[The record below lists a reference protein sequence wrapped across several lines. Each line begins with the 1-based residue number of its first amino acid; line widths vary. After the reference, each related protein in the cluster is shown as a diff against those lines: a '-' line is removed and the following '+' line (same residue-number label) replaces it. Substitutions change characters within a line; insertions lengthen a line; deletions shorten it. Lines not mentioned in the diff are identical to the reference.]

1 VASQTFA
8 FEALGGGRFALR
20 GAFGFTTVT
29 AILERSQELF
39 DDVAVIK
46 VDFSGVSEAD
56 SAGLALM
63 LEWVSWA
70 RSARR
75 EMRFFDIPSQIQ
87 AVARISEVDDFLHA
101 AESLNAEPN
110 LAAK

>member
-1 VASQTFA
+1 MTTQPFE
-8 FEALGGGRFALR
+8 FEALGGGRFAIR

-29 AILERSQELF
+29 AILERSEELF
-39 DDVAVIK
+39 EDVSVIK

-70 RSARR
+70 RAARR

-87 AVARISEVDDFLHA
+87 AVARISEVEEFLHA
-101 AESLNAEPN
+101 AESLTTEPTPP
-110 LAAK
+110 AK

>member
-1 VASQTFA
+1 MTSQTFEC
-8 FEALGGGRFALR
+8 EALGGGRFALR
-20 GAFGFTTVT
+20 GVFGFTTVT
-29 AILERSQELF
+29 AILERSHELF
-39 DDVAVIK
+39 DDVSVIK

-70 RSARR
+70 RTARR

-87 AVARISEVDDFLHA
+87 AVAQISEVDEFLHT
-101 AESLNAEPN
+101 AESLAVEPTP
-110 LAAK
+110 AAK